1 MTSARA
7 GGAWRQRPPRDPFRL
22 AWSAAPWAAAGY
34 LISYLAVSW
43 VLFAVAFTAVTAA
56 AVLAI
61 FLVGLPLLVA
71 ASGVI
76 RGCANVERGMLAQM
90 LTAPVRGDYRQAAGP
105 GIIAEVKARWQDVA
119 TWRDLAYLVGL
130 WVPLYLLDTIVIGIW
145 LTFLAG
151 ITLPIWYWA
160 PRGDVGF
167 GYVNGTQVHG
177 VALGYFP
184 HGASGPGRVGLY
196 VDTLPKAL
204 LAAAGFLDPV
214 PALQLRRRGR
224 RPRARQGRPLAAARS
239 RRPAGAGQG
248 GPDPARPAGLP
259 EQSGPETGPFRPASF
274 RPLI

>member
-7 GGAWRQRPPRDPFRL
+7 DGAWRQRPHRDPFRL

-34 LISYLAVSW
+34 LISYLAISW

-56 AVLAI
+56 AVLAV

-71 ASGVI
+71 ASGAI

-90 LTAPVRGDYRQAAGP
+90 LTAPVRGGYRQAAKP
-105 GIIAEVKARWQDVA
+105 GIIAEVKARWQDAA
-119 TWRDLAYLVGL
+119 TWRDMAYLVGL
-130 WVPLYLLDTIVIGIW
+130 WAPLYLLDTIVIGIW

-184 HGASGPGRVGLY
+184 HGANGPGAVGLY

-204 LAAAGFLDPV
+204 LAAAGFLILFLLFNYV
-214 PALQLRRRGR
+214 VV
-224 RPRARQGRPLAAARS
+224 AAARAHARVARS
-239 RRPAGAGQG
+239 LLSAPADPLAPAREVLTQPGPLGSLNN
-248 GPDPARPAGLP
+248 PDPKRAP
-259 EQSGPETGPFRPASF
+259 SGQPASA
-274 RPLI
+274 R